1 MQQSRWQ
8 RRNTRHTRH
17 SLTVRH
23 TCFAA
28 AIPDEITQ
36 KVINALAKHLET
48 MKKELNEQIHGTEDK
63 VTKKI
68 VDIDSRRPPP
78 PPPPKPESLLRAGSK
93 AGSELKAGSIRGS
106 LKK

>member
-1 MQQSRWQ
+1 M
-8 RRNTRHTRH
+8 
-17 SLTVRH
+17 LCV
-23 TCFAA
+23 AA

-36 KVINALAKHLET
+36 KVIDALEKHLET
-48 MKKELNEQIHGTEDK
+48 MKKELNEQIHVTEDK

-78 PPPPKPESLLRAGSK
+78 KPGSMLRTGSK
-93 AGSELKAGSIRGS
+93 AGSMLKAGSVRGS